1 MDQTRETSWNR
12 DMLHEAICLVLIALC
27 VWVVGTQLDLFR
39 YLLNL
44 TGVQRLQDVFM
55 FALCMSAG
63 LFVASLNKSRK
74 LRRAMQA
81 RDAARDRADSA
92 GRYDALTQLAN
103 RRVFQDALEQ
113 RLSRSEAGPV
123 AVLVIDLDR
132 FKPVNDLHGR
142 SAGDAVLCAVAERLR
157 ALVPSGGTVARLG
170 GDEFAMAVDGLSG
183 DTATRLGETIVA
195 ALAKPVSWEQNRIE
209 IGATIGI
216 ALGVPGDGNAV
227 SLLHE
232 ADVAMDRG
240 KRDGRGTVCLFHID
254 MERALKRRAR
264 IEGDLCLG
272 IERGEIEPFYQPVV
286 RLPGRE
292 LIGFEVLARWRHPE
306 HGLLGPNEFI
316 TLAEETGV
324 IADLTW
330 SVMRKACNDA
340 RLWPA
345 HLQLAINISPL
356 QLRDRMLPQ
365 RILAILTETGF
376 APGRLEIEITE
387 TALVNDLDAARLT
400 LKSLQNFG
408 VRIALDDF
416 GTGYSN
422 LHNLR
427 ELQFDKLKI
436 DRSYI
441 DSLPLGEDPGK
452 IVDAIIALSANLGLS
467 TTAEG
472 IETEASVDQLTDLGC
487 TYGQGFLFGRPMTKL
502 ATDKLL
508 AHWSDAAGNIV
519 IADPSPAADEPAR
532 PLAIAV

>member
-27 VWVVGTQLDLFR
+27 IWVAGTQLDLFR
-39 YLLNL
+39 HLLNL
-44 TGVQRLQDVFM
+44 TGVQRLQDAFM
-55 FALCMSAG
+55 LAVCMSVG

-74 LRRAMQA
+74 LRRAVLA
-81 RDAARDRADSA
+81 RDAARDQADFA
-92 GRYDALTQLAN
+92 GRHDALTKLAN
-103 RRVFQDALEQ
+103 RRMFQDALGHL
-113 RLSRSEAGPV
+113 LSRSDAGTV
-123 AVLVIDLDR
+123 AVLAIDLDR

-142 SAGDAVLCAVAERLR
+142 GAGDAVLCAVAERLR
-157 ALVPSGGTVARLG
+157 VLAPPNGLVARIG
-170 GDEFAMAVDGLSG
+170 GDAFALLVNGLDGEA
-183 DTATRLGETIVA
+183 ATHLGESIVA
-195 ALAKPVSWEQNRIE
+195 SLVKPVSWEQTRIE

-216 ALGVPGDGNAV
+216 ALGLPGHTDAV

-232 ADVAMDRG
+232 AEVALDRG
-240 KRDGRGTVCLFHID
+240 KRDGRGTVCLFHLD

-292 LIGFEVLARWRHPE
+292 LIGFEVLARWHHPE

-316 TLAEETGV
+316 ALAEETGM
-324 IADLTW
+324 ISDLTW
-330 SVMRKACNDA
+330 SIMRRAFNDA
-340 RLWPA
+340 RSWPA

-387 TALVNDLDAARLT
+387 TALVNDLDAARVT

-422 LHNLR
+422 LHHLR

-441 DSLPLGEDPGK
+441 ASLPLGEDPGK

-472 IETEASVDQLTDLGC
+472 IETESSVDRLADLGC

-502 ATDKLL
+502 ATDELL
-508 AHWSDAAGNIV
+508 AQWSDASGNIV
-519 IADPSPAADEPAR
+519 IADPTAAANEQR
-532 PLAIAV
+532 MPLAIAV